1 MRLRAAQWVSVMAAG
16 ALVALAGC
24 GGGSAEGSGGTK
36 RSDGSVTLTW
46 QMWASGAD
54 EEKQLKHLTDDQLDS
69 LCTVLALELDGE
81 LDLCRTHT
89 RD

>member
-1 MRLRAAQWVSVMAAG
+1 M
-16 ALVALAGC
+16 
-24 GGGSAEGSGGTK
+24 
-36 RSDGSVTLTW
+36 TLTW

-81 LDLCRTHT
+81 LDLCRTRT

>member
-1 MRLRAAQWVSVMAAG
+1 MA
-16 ALVALAGC
+16 
-24 GGGSAEGSGGTK
+24 
-36 RSDGSVTLTW
+36 LTW

-81 LDLCRTHT
+81 LDLYRTHT